1 MDGLVDAATTL
12 QNSGFATWARGSA
25 YAYPIA
31 NLAHLLG
38 LVLLVGGIGVLDLRV
53 AGLWRSLPVAPLS
66 RALTPLAIAGLI
78 LMIPSG
84 LTMFAADAR
93 ALAGSPL
100 FRWKIVLIALAVANA
115 VAFRQAWG
123 ARLDRWGETV
133 PPAARSL
140 AALSLLL
147 WLTVAA
153 LGRLI
158 AYA

>member
-1 MDGLVDAATTL
+1 MNGLVDAATTL
-12 QNSGFATWARGSA
+12 QNSGFAAWARGSA
-25 YAYPIA
+25 YTYPIA

-53 AGLWRSLPVAPLS
+53 AGLWRGLPVAPLS

-84 LTMFAADAR
+84 FTMFAADAR

-100 FRWKIVLIALAVANA
+100 FRWKIALIGLAVANA
-115 VAFRQAWG
+115 IAFRRVWG

>member
-1 MDGLVDAATTL
+1 MGGLVEVATAL

-38 LVLLVGGIGVLDLRV
+38 LVLLVGGVGVLDLRV

-78 LMIPSG
+78 LMAPSG
-84 LTMFAADAR
+84 FTMFAADAR
-93 ALAGSPL
+93 ALAGSML
-100 FRWKIVLIALAVANA
+100 FRWKIALIVLALANA
-115 VAFRQAWG
+115 VAFRCAWG
-123 ARLDRWGETV
+123 ARLDRWGESV
-133 PPAARSL
+133 PPAARGL
-140 AALSLLL
+140 AALSVLL

>member
-1 MDGLVDAATTL
+1 MSGLIDAATAL
-12 QNSGFATWARGSA
+12 QNSGFATWARGST

-53 AGLWRSLPVAPLS
+53 AGLWRGLPVAPLS

-78 LMIPSG
+78 LMVPSG
-84 LTMFAADAR
+84 FTMFAADAR
-93 ALAGSPL
+93 SLAGSPL
-100 FRWKIVLIALAVANA
+100 FRWKVALIVLAVANA
-115 VAFRQAWG
+115 IAFRSAWG

-133 PPAARSL
+133 PSAARSL

-147 WLTVAA
+147 WLSVAA